1 MALRIIEQAG
11 RTDVGRQRSANEDS
25 LVVDPPLF
33 AVADGMGGAK
43 AGEVAS
49 AVAVEA
55 VEGATESG
63 EPAEAQLASIVRQAN
78 RRIYDLAVA
87 DESRRGMGT
96 TLTLAK
102 VHGDEVS
109 LAHVGDSRAYR
120 LRDGELEQLTRDH
133 SLVAEL
139 ERSGQI
145 TPEAAEHHPQR
156 SIITR
161 ALGPEPDVEVDTY
174 TLAGR
179 DGDLFLICS
188 DGLTSMIS
196 DDEVGS
202 ILRSAGSLDEAAD
215 ELVRAANQSGGKD
228 NITVILFRLGE
239 GEAAEAAASVQR
251 PPGRRGH
258 DRRRAS
264 APRTWRRP
272 PRAASP
278 SRREPLT
285 ALGDAPA
292 DATVVRAAGA
302 ARRAARRRRSL
313 PRAGAAA
320 AGALLGAAVALLLV
334 AAVLAGLYALS
345 RQVYFIGTNDAGL
358 VTVYRGLPY
367 ELPLGINLYE
377 EDYASGMPAR
387 AIPAARRARVLDHEW
402 RSRDDAVD
410 LVRALE
416 RGRLDAGGARQ
427 LMSARTRELFGLL
440 PVSLLVAAGF
450 AAVLATRTENVS
462 DATLTYGAFFLGLCV
477 LAHLFI
483 RARLPDA
490 DPYMFPLAAALA
502 GIGLVLIY
510 RIDAELAREQAQW
523 FVVGLA
529 FFCITILADRGPPR
543 ARALPLHDRGGEHRA
558 AAAAAPARH
567 RRPGE
572 RSLPRDQGRL
582 DPVPAGRVREARDH
596 HLPRELPARDG
607 RHPGAPAAETAALP
621 APDPALGDP
630 GGAHAARDRRP
641 RPRPRGLGAPGRLHC
656 SRSRRCCATGPRRS
670 TSGRCCS
677 SGASRC

>member
-1 MALRIIEQAG
+1 VALRIIEQAG

-25 LVVDPPLF
+25 LVVRPPLF

-55 VEGATESG
+55 VEGAQESS
-63 EPAEAQLASIVRQAN
+63 EPAEAQLASIVREAN

-102 VHGDEVS
+102 LHGDEVS

-179 DGDLFLICS
+179 PGDLFLICS

-196 DDEVGS
+196 DDEVGL

-239 GEAAEAAASVQR
+239 GEAAGGDTVVRPVPGDEDTIAGEISAADVQAAVERPAAAEE
-251 PPGRRGH
+251 P
-258 DRRRAS
+258 
-264 APRTWRRP
+264 
-272 PRAASP
+272 AARSD
-278 SRREPLT
+278 EPLT
-285 ALGDAPA
+285 ALRDVPA
-292 DATVVRAAGA
+292 DATVVRPPA
-302 ARRAARRRRSL
+302 ARTAPAAEAPAPRRRRWGRS
-313 PRAGAAA
+313 AARV
-320 AGALLGAAVALLLV
+320 GVALLLV
-334 AAVLAGLYALS
+334 AGVLAGLYALS

-367 ELPLGINLYE
+367 ELPLGVDLYE

-387 AIPAARRARVLDHEW
+387 AIPDRRRARVLDHEW

-416 RGRLDAGGARQ
+416 RGRLDSGGA
-427 LMSARTRELFGLL
+427 
-440 PVSLLVAAGF
+440 
-450 AAVLATRTENVS
+450 
-462 DATLTYGAFFLGLCV
+462 
-477 LAHLFI
+477 
-483 RARLPDA
+483 PD
-490 DPYMFPLAAALA
+490 
-502 GIGLVLIY
+502 
-510 RIDAELAREQAQW
+510 
-523 FVVGLA
+523 
-529 FFCITILADRGPPR
+529 
-543 ARALPLHDRGGEHRA
+543 
-558 AAAAAPARH
+558 
-567 RRPGE
+567 
-572 RSLPRDQGRL
+572 
-582 DPVPAGRVREARDH
+582 
-596 HLPRELPARDG
+596 
-607 RHPGAPAAETAALP
+607 
-621 APDPALGDP
+621 
-630 GGAHAARDRRP
+630 
-641 RPRPRGLGAPGRLHC
+641 
-656 SRSRRCCATGPRRS
+656 
-670 TSGRCCS
+670 
-677 SGASRC
+677 

>member
-1 MALRIIEQAG
+1 VAVALRIVEHAG
-11 RTDVGRQRSANEDS
+11 RTDVGRQRNANEDS

-120 LRDGELEQLTRDH
+120 LRDGQLEQLTRDH

-179 DGDLFLICS
+179 EGDVFLICS
-188 DGLTSMIS
+188 DGLTSMIA

-202 ILRSAGSLDEAAD
+202 ILRSAGSLDGAAD
-215 ELVRAANQSGGKD
+215 ELIRAANQSGGKD

-239 GEAAEAAASVQR
+239 GEGEGEGEGKAAEYDAPATPAPADEDTIVGGISAAEVAAGAPGAPAAPAAA
-251 PPGRRGH
+251 
-258 DRRRAS
+258 
-264 APRTWRRP
+264 
-272 PRAASP
+272 
-278 SRREPLT
+278 EPLT

-292 DATVVRAAGA
+292 DATIVRPPAPKTAPAAPA
-302 ARRAARRRRSL
+302 QATTRRRR
-313 PRAGAAA
+313 RGRRVV
-320 AGALLGAAVALLLV
+320 GAAVGLLLV
-334 AAVLAGLYALS
+334 AGVIGGLYALS

-358 VTVYRGLPY
+358 VTVYKGLPY

-377 EDYASGMPAR
+377 EEYASGMPAR
-387 AIPAARRARVLDHEW
+387 AIPVARRNRVLDHEW
-402 RSRDDAVD
+402 RSRADAVD

-416 RGRLDAGGARQ
+416 RGRLDAG
-427 LMSARTRELFGLL
+427 
-440 PVSLLVAAGF
+440 AG
-450 AAVLATRTENVS
+450 N
-462 DATLTYGAFFLGLCV
+462 
-477 LAHLFI
+477 
-483 RARLPDA
+483 
-490 DPYMFPLAAALA
+490 
-502 GIGLVLIY
+502 
-510 RIDAELAREQAQW
+510 
-523 FVVGLA
+523 
-529 FFCITILADRGPPR
+529 
-543 ARALPLHDRGGEHRA
+543 
-558 AAAAAPARH
+558 
-567 RRPGE
+567 
-572 RSLPRDQGRL
+572 
-582 DPVPAGRVREARDH
+582 
-596 HLPRELPARDG
+596 
-607 RHPGAPAAETAALP
+607 
-621 APDPALGDP
+621 
-630 GGAHAARDRRP
+630 
-641 RPRPRGLGAPGRLHC
+641 
-656 SRSRRCCATGPRRS
+656 
-670 TSGRCCS
+670 
-677 SGASRC
+677 

>member
-25 LVVDPPLF
+25 LVVRPPLF

-55 VEGATESG
+55 VEAAKESG
-63 EPAEAQLASIVRQAN
+63 EPAEAQLASIVREAN
-78 RRIYDLAVA
+78 RRIYELAVA

-102 VHGDEVS
+102 LHGDEVS

-120 LRDGELEQLTRDH
+120 MRGGELEQLTRDH

-174 TLAGR
+174 TLTGR
-179 DGDLFLICS
+179 EGDLFLICS

-202 ILRSAGSLDEAAD
+202 ILRSASSLDEAAD
-215 ELVRAANQSGGKD
+215 ALVRAANQSGGKD

-239 GEAAEAAASVQR
+239 GERSDGDTAVRPVPGDEDTIAGEISAADVQAAAEEPVVR
-251 PPGRRGH
+251 
-258 DRRRAS
+258 DE
-264 APRTWRRP
+264 
-272 PRAASP
+272 
-278 SRREPLT
+278 EPLT
-285 ALGDAPA
+285 ALHGAPA
-292 DATVVRAAGA
+292 DATVVRPPA
-302 ARRAARRRRSL
+302 ARTAAAPSEAPRRRRRGRS
-313 PRAGAAA
+313 AAR
-320 AGALLGAAVALLLV
+320 AAVVLLLV
-334 AAVLAGLYALS
+334 AGVLAGLYGLS

-387 AIPAARRARVLDHEW
+387 AIPDRRRARVLDHEW

-416 RGRLDAGGARQ
+416 RGRLDAGGA
-427 LMSARTRELFGLL
+427 
-440 PVSLLVAAGF
+440 
-450 AAVLATRTENVS
+450 EN
-462 DATLTYGAFFLGLCV
+462 
-477 LAHLFI
+477 
-483 RARLPDA
+483 
-490 DPYMFPLAAALA
+490 
-502 GIGLVLIY
+502 
-510 RIDAELAREQAQW
+510 
-523 FVVGLA
+523 
-529 FFCITILADRGPPR
+529 
-543 ARALPLHDRGGEHRA
+543 
-558 AAAAAPARH
+558 
-567 RRPGE
+567 
-572 RSLPRDQGRL
+572 
-582 DPVPAGRVREARDH
+582 
-596 HLPRELPARDG
+596 
-607 RHPGAPAAETAALP
+607 
-621 APDPALGDP
+621 
-630 GGAHAARDRRP
+630 
-641 RPRPRGLGAPGRLHC
+641 
-656 SRSRRCCATGPRRS
+656 
-670 TSGRCCS
+670 
-677 SGASRC
+677 